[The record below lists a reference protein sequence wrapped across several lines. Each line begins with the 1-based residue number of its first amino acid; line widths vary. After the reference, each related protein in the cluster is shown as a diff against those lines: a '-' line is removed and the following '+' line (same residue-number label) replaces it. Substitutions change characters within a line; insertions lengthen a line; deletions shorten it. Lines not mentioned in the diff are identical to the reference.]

1 MTERERI
8 AEIINMFF
16 GVDAAYFNVDPFA
29 LADHL
34 IENKCRFVENAES
47 EIKPITIQDK
57 DFSFKYGIV
66 VYDYRFSINR
76 NIKDYKEITL
86 NKCIRMG
93 LEFKYYTMAKD
104 KLIPELQIVYKD
116 ENNELQC
123 VCLNL
128 EEYTVTIKHKGN
140 MMLTI

>member
-8 AEIINMFF
+8 AEIINMYF
-16 GVDAAYFNVDPFA
+16 GVDAAYFDVDPFQ

-34 IENKCRFVENAES
+34 IENKCRYVESTES
-47 EIKPITIQDK
+47 EIKPISIQDK
-57 DFSFKYGIV
+57 DFSFEYGII

-76 NIKDYKEITL
+76 AIKDYKEITL

-116 ENNELQC
+116 EDNKLQC
-123 VCLNL
+123 VCLDL
-128 EEYTVTIKHKGN
+128 HEYTFKIMHKGS
-140 MMLTI
+140 MMINI